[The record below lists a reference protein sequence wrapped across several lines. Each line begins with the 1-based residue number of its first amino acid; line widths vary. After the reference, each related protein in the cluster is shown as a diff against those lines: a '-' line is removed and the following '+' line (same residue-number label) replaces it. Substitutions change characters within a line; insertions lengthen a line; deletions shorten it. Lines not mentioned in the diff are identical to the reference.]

1 MLSYNKLEERY
12 PDILEQEPD
21 TQLILFANKLIEL
34 DIYPENLA
42 VLIGML
48 KYIFKN
54 GIKGNETEFKL
65 LLNIYEAINKN

>member
-1 MLSYNKLEERY
+1 MLSYNKLNEKY

-21 TQLILFANKLIEL
+21 TQLILFANELIKL
-34 DIYPENLA
+34 DIYPENLS

-54 GIKGNETEFKL
+54 GIKGHETEFKL
-65 LLNIYEAINKN
+65 LLNIYEAINRD